1 MRTID
6 KNIPIPRRGFL
17 GGSAGVALLA
27 AFAGE
32 MDGAKAFAAT
42 LVTVD
47 KPETA
52 MTLTRVARD
61 IYPHDRIP
69 DLYYQK
75 AVATIDA
82 DLAKDPDHMPI
93 LSVGVAALDAAARQR
108 YGKPYGVIPAEADR
122 VALLQAMEATPF
134 FQKMR
139 AGLVTA
145 LYNQPEVWT
154 LLGYEGSSAEHGGY
168 LHRGFDDL
176 DWLPA

>member
-6 KNIPIPRRGFL
+6 KNIPIGRRGFL
-17 GGSAGVALLA
+17 GGGVGTALLA
-27 AFAGE
+27 TFAGE
-32 MDGAKAFAAT
+32 LDGAKAFAAT
-42 LVTVD
+42 LATVD

-52 MTLTRVARD
+52 MTLARMARD

-82 DLAKDPDHMPI
+82 GLAKDEDGRT
-93 LSVGVAALDAAARQR
+93 LLGDGVAALDGAARER
-108 YGKPYGVIPAEADR
+108 HGVAYGAVPAEADR
-122 VALLQAMEATPF
+122 IALLHAIEDTRF

-139 AGLVTA
+139 GGLVTA